1 MLGDDLGRDGAVTA
15 PGSSLRLFP
24 LPKLRGLP
32 SLPWREL
39 GEAWMDTQMR
49 SLDAMRGQRPG
60 GRRHARQGSADA
72 E

>member
-39 GEAWMDTQMR
+39 GEAYCESAYPPGLLAYFE
-49 SLDAMRGQRPG
+49 SLKPPLWL
-60 GRRHARQGSADA
+60 
-72 E
+72 